1 MPIELGLDLEEVA
14 SWFPH
19 EQEAPYTLVRVPEE
33 RARTWGDILGIPVRR
48 CYVSDNL
55 LQKQSADIGRSQKEL
70 IAARLP
76 DPGSVMSGDF
86 GEIVVYLY
94 QAVRAHPAPVLG
106 AKKWRLKQDRAKPAP
121 HSDVIHFVVPHWPQ
135 ASADDAILCA
145 EVKAKATDT
154 EFAPVLSAIE
164 GCSRD
169 RTSRLAKT
177 LQWLQERALFEPHG
191 VPLEVIERF
200 VHAAEHPPATKQFRA
215 VAVVCS
221 SLIEGELKDAPTT
234 QPQEYSVVVIAVP
247 HLRDTYMKVFEAA
260 RSGEVVANPGQDP
273 VTGAPRP

>member
-1 MPIELGLDLEEVA
+1 MPTELGLDLGEVA

-19 EQEAPYTLVRVPEE
+19 EQEAPYVLVRVPEE
-33 RARTWGDILGIPVRR
+33 LARTWGDILGIPVRR

-55 LQKQSADIGRSQKEL
+55 LRKQSAEVGRPQREL

-94 QAVRAHPAPVLG
+94 QAGYVHPAPVLG
-106 AKKWRLKQDRAKPAP
+106 PKKWRLKQDRTKAAP

-145 EVKAKATDT
+145 EVKSKATDT
-154 EFAPVLSAIE
+154 EFAPVLRAIE
-164 GCSRD
+164 GCSKD

-200 VHAAEHPPATKQFRA
+200 VHAAEHPPCTKQFRA

-221 SLIEGELKDAPTT
+221 SLVEGALEDAPKV
-234 QPQEYSVVVIAVP
+234 QPQDFSVVVIAVP
-247 HLRDTYMKVFEAA
+247 HLRDTYMRVFEAA
-260 RSGEVVANPGQDP
+260 RGAEAAADPGQDSSP
-273 VTGAPRP
+273 GAPRP